1 MKLEKFEGKSY
12 QLINSGGAR
21 FQIRSTRPK
30 RPASDYTI
38 KYWKNY
44 YRLTFE
50 TQQDIDTFRAGVL
63 GSPDDTNT
71 VWTDENNTYNYISKT
86 YFDGKHVRQIGRGFG
101 IYSMG
106 QTYSLESGKCC
117 IALLVDEE
125 AEDITKPSPTEKKMW
140 AAQDE
145 RTNNNKLIKTFF
157 GNNLI
162 DLAKKYHLNLS
173 EYNDATVGLDFN
185 CQSDIVEF
193 FKIAVNEL
201 IMPKLKE
208 QGLEGTLDEKVI
220 LKGLNKVWLY
230 GPVVDNIRVNQ
241 TALQ

>member
-30 RPASDYTI
+30 RPSSDYTI

-71 VWTDENNTYNYISKT
+71 IWTDENNTYNYISKT
-86 YFDGKHVRQIGRGFG
+86 YFDGKRVRQIGRGFG

-140 AAQDE
+140 AEQKEID
-145 RTNNNKLIKTFF
+145 NNKKIINNFF
-157 GNNLI
+157 APGLSKI
-162 DLAKKYHLNLS
+162 AEQYHLTFREHS
-173 EYNDATVGLDFN
+173 TGICLDFETA
-185 CQSDIVEF
+185 SDVQKFVIT
-193 FKIAVNEL
+193 ALNEL
-201 IMPKLKE
+201 VMNKLKGIGVTAE
-208 QGLEGTLDEKVI
+208 VCQKGIE
-220 LKGLNKVWLY
+220 KGLKHAYIY
-230 GPVVDNIRVNQ
+230 GPAIDELKVDK